1 MTLGD
6 LTLPIDL
13 EQARGLAL
21 VFTADLAGP
30 LAAIHAQY
38 GNSNCA
44 PIPRSLIDGRLVL
57 GADLLT
63 EVKPG
68 GMLYDMWQ
76 HADQDVLRAAVQV
89 MPWADVVP
97 LLPIEVAEPPQ
108 ATLDQAFREA
118 AAL

>member
-21 VFTADLAGP
+21 VFTAELAGP
-30 LAAIHAQY
+30 LAAIHSQY
-38 GNSNCA
+38 GTPNCA
-44 PIPRSLIDGRLVL
+44 PIPRALSDGRLVL

-63 EVKPG
+63 EVEPG
-68 GMLYDMWQ
+68 GLLYDMWQ

-89 MPWADVVP
+89 MPWADVVT
-97 LLPIEVAEPPQ
+97 LLPTDLG
-108 ATLDQAFREA
+108 TL
-118 AAL
+118 

>member
-21 VFTADLAGP
+21 VFTAELAGP
-30 LAAIHAQY
+30 LAAIHSQY
-38 GNSNCA
+38 GTPNCA

-63 EVKPG
+63 EVEPG
-68 GMLYDMWQ
+68 GLLYDMWQ

-89 MPWADVVP
+89 MPWADVVT
-97 LLPIEVAEPPQ
+97 LLP
-108 ATLDQAFREA
+108 TDLDP
-118 AAL
+118 L